1 MSQGGFYLM
10 HRGWQDNPVFRNEE
24 YSRRDAFVWL
34 IEEAAYKPTRVH
46 AGSGAISLNRG
57 QLSHSLRFMAKA
69 WQWDEARVRR
79 FIASLVREGIID
91 AVADAGQTVITICNY
106 ETYQSLSQ
114 APDAA
119 DDASTTQQRRSDDA
133 KKNEVNEVMKEVI
146 EATPQLRTPAQPVTE
161 AFAIWNEN
169 AASVGWPT
177 IAKHT
182 ASRQA
187 AMRARL
193 RDDGLDGWKAGIA
206 RARASPFLTGSPP
219 PSWFT
224 FDFIVKPGN
233 FAKVIEGN
241 YDASS
246 RQNGNFA
253 SHGSRPVD
261 GRIAAFREMST
272 GRQAYNDG

>member
-1 MSQGGFYLM
+1 M

-24 YSRRDAFVWL
+24 HSRRDAFVWL
-34 IEEAAYKPTRVH
+34 IEQAAYKPTRVH

-69 WQWDEARVRR
+69 WQWDEAKVRR

-106 ETYQSLSQ
+106 ETYQSLGPS
-114 APDAA
+114 PDAA
-119 DDASTTQQRRSDDA
+119 GDADATQQRRSDDA

-177 IAKHT
+177 ITKHT

-206 RARASPFLTGSPP
+206 RARASPFLTNGPP

-241 YDASS
+241 YDG
-246 RQNGNFA
+246 NGRSVSGQSA
-253 SHGSRPVD
+253 PGRGSVD
-261 GRIAAFREMST
+261 GRLAAFRKMSS
-272 GRQAYNDG
+272 GRSPHHNG